1 MSSDPSEHR
10 LDRNAFKIMSFEE
23 SDSYMRNYTDDTW
36 QERLS
41 VSLYLTSLAYKFD
54 INHPPRMDRSYFQM
68 KNRS

>member
-23 SDSYMRNYTDDTW
+23 SDSYMRNCTDDTW

-54 INHPPRMDRSYFQM
+54 INHPPRMVRSYFQM